1 MMHSCQLR
9 VDDLRIRLD
18 KSLAEFQRAAVQ
30 RDKARSLYIVRQS
43 SIEAILEINR
53 SGERA
58 RLDRLL
64 ATSPLNVVCCG
75 TGMMAVPSS
84 PADSTDSGVAVSP
97 LSSPFS
103 GGKHSPSY
111 HYPDQ
116 NRYGMRQRS
125 ASECGDWDGIVL
137 KSILKK
143 PQRIDRFSRSKSES
157 HHCAGDASQLSLLME
172 STTEVNESEGHTDNG
187 KFWSFTFIFGC

>member
-1 MMHSCQLR
+1 MARAAAIAPSSRTRYRTFEFHMMHSCQLR

-30 RDKARSLYIVRQS
+30 RDKARSLYIVRQNS
-43 SIEAILEINR
+43 VEAILEINR

-75 TGMMAVPSS
+75 AGMVAVPSS

-103 GGKHSPSY
+103 GGKNSPSY
-111 HYPDQ
+111 HYSGVFYDRSSVSPD
-116 NRYGMRQRS
+116 R
-125 ASECGDWDGIVL
+125 
-137 KSILKK
+137 
-143 PQRIDRFSRSKSES
+143 
-157 HHCAGDASQLSLLME
+157 
-172 STTEVNESEGHTDNG
+172 
-187 KFWSFTFIFGC
+187 